1 MLSNQ
6 ILSRILF
13 RQMADECSEVSSY
26 HSKLPSTFQI
36 PIGYAVISRQN
47 ESLNFSEDVD
57 SFFKSYATEWSKL
70 SPYENSKP
78 GSKMSEFIDAVVA
91 KGISHTTVSSRCI
104 NVRIKDTLHFGI
116 LNSLIN
122 PFGSE
127 AVMPSSMNRQIS
139 FVLLLTHGK
148 IHNKFDE
155 MVDLLVRV
163 LQVVL
168 KKCNFSI
175 EFIV

>member
-1 MLSNQ
+1 
-6 ILSRILF
+6 
-13 RQMADECSEVSSY
+13 MADECSEVSSY

-47 ESLNFSEDVD
+47 DSLSFSEDAD
-57 SFFKSYATEWSKL
+57 SFFTSYATDWSKL

-78 GSKMSEFIDAVVA
+78 GSKMSEFFDAVVD
-91 KGISHTTVSSRCI
+91 KGISHSTFLSRCI

-127 AVMPSSMNRQIS
+127 AVMPSTMNRQIS
-139 FVLLLTHGK
+139 FILLLTHGK
-148 IHNKFDE
+148 IQHKFDD

-163 LQVVL
+163 LEVMF
-168 KKCNFSI
+168 KKCIFAI
-175 EFIV
+175 EFIF